1 MSAILIRNGWIYTN
15 DAAKTVHERG
25 DVLVVGSKIQAIGP
39 DLSQEAAALPDL
51 KVIDA
56 SNRLVMPGFVDA
68 HMHSNEGFE
77 MGRYDNLPLEIWLSE
92 VYPPFHES
100 HLDWRVKYLRAMLV
114 GIVSVRSGVTSLQ
127 DDVINLGFKSDA
139 VDATASAY
147 RDLGLRGWIT
157 ASMWDESFCDSLPFL
172 RQTMPA
178 DLVAALDALPLPD
191 RAEQIALFRELHASW
206 HGKDNIRIILGPCGP
221 QRCSVGLLEEV
232 ADLSDKLDLPIHCH
246 VLETRTQAV
255 TGQEK
260 YGRTLVQ
267 FLKDAGCLTHRLTMN
282 HAVWLTEADIQ
293 MMGDVGCSITHNPL
307 ANLKLGSGVAPVR
320 ELLRAGV
327 NVALGCDG
335 VASADT
341 ADMFEAFK
349 AAAML
354 HKIGTHDFREWISAH
369 EVMQMATLAGARSSL
384 MQNEV
389 GSLEVGKQ
397 ADIILLD
404 RKAWGFIPLH
414 DPIQQIAFSASSES
428 VRTSI
433 IAGRVVMEERKLTFV
448 DEDALRDEISEAAE
462 RFRLEECPRM
472 SRHAATVRPW
482 LEQMY
487 AKATSG
493 DIDLTARSRRFAPVQ
508 TGLQSRGSMVAPGA
522 TQDRAS

>member
-1 MSAILIRNGWIYTN
+1 MASNRERWMTALLIRNGWVFTN
-15 DAAKTVHERG
+15 DAAKSIIDGG
-25 DVLVVGSKIQAIGP
+25 DVLVVDDKIVAVGK
-39 DLSQEAAALPDL
+39 DLAQQAAAYPEI
-51 KVIDA
+51 KIIDA
-56 SNRLVMPGFVDA
+56 GNRLVLPGFVDA

-92 VYPPFHES
+92 VYPPFHNS
-100 HLDWRVKYLRAMLV
+100 TLSARDKYLRAMLV
-114 GIVSVRSGVTSLQ
+114 GIVSVRSGVTTLQ
-127 DDVINLGFKSDA
+127 DDVINLGFKPDM

-172 RQTMPA
+172 RQTMPG
-178 DLVAALDALPLPD
+178 DLVAALDALPLPGRD
-191 RAEQIALFRELHASW
+191 EQLALFRELHGNW
-206 HGKDNIRIILGPCGP
+206 HDQDNMRIILGPCGP
-221 QRCSVGLLEEV
+221 QRCSRDLLEAV
-232 ADLSDKLDLPIHCH
+232 ADLSASMDLPIHCH

-267 FLKDAGCLTHRLTMN
+267 YLKDTGCLTHRLTMN
-282 HAVWLTEADIQ
+282 HAVWLTDADIA
-293 MMGDVGCSITHNPL
+293 MMGDAHVSITHNPL

-320 ELLRAGV
+320 QLLNAGV

-354 HKIGTHDFREWISAH
+354 HKIGTHDYHEWISAH

-384 MQNEV
+384 MEHQV
-389 GSLEVGKQ
+389 GSFEVGKQ

-414 DPIQQIAFSASSES
+414 DPVQQIAFSASSES

-433 IAGRVVMEERKLTFV
+433 IAGRIVMEERKLTFV
-448 DEDALRDEISEAAE
+448 DEEALREEISESAE
-462 RFRLEECPRM
+462 RFRREECPAM
-472 SRHAATVRPW
+472 TRHAATVRPW
-482 LEQMY
+482 LDDMHT
-487 AKATSG
+487 AATSRDVG
-493 DIDLTARSRRFAPVQ
+493 LGSSARRVPPNQAGRSP
-508 TGLQSRGSMVAPGA
+508 LP
-522 TQDRAS
+522 